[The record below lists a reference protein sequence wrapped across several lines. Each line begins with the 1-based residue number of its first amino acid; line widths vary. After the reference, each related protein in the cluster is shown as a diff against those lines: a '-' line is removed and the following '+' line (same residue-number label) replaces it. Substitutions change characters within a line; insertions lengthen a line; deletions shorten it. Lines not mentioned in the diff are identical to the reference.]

1 MTPPTKTPPPRLT
14 RLPRAVPT
22 EDPPPRPHVDTD
34 TFKVCDRLI
43 IRLRSFPQRNVH
55 QVQPNMNQGAQSPLD
70 YDTAFSPTSYYPSL
84 DSQHNPHYTILLDK
98 FSDWDLTNNIYFGA
112 QS

>member
-1 MTPPTKTPPPRLT
+1 
-14 RLPRAVPT
+14 
-22 EDPPPRPHVDTD
+22 
-34 TFKVCDRLI
+34 
-43 IRLRSFPQRNVH
+43 
-55 QVQPNMNQGAQSPLD
+55 MNQGSQSPLD